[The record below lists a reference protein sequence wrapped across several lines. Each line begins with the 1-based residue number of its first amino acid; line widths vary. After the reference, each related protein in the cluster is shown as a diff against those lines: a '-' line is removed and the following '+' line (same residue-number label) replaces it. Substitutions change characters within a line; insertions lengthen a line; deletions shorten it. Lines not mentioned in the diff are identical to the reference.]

1 MKTPTT
7 RLSIL
12 VTCVLAGCGGGGGG
26 DDGGGD
32 DMPGPDGGGMMNEPL
47 VNGLPASQYYAQFA
61 HATTKAGVVG
71 AAAFPAQGDGRN
83 AFHTTFFLMPN
94 NQLQLFYAEGEGSV
108 TSTGWS
114 LNIFGNAKKK
124 RSGTWKVEG
133 ARLVLDS
140 FMTCDGFELNDKP
153 ALSCTLASTIIT
165 AAAQGRSGTF
175 QKELGESSP
184 NDTEFAEYVP

>member
-1 MKTPTT
+1 MT

-12 VTCVLAGCGGGGGG
+12 MACVLAGCGGGGSDGG
-26 DDGGGD
+26 DDTMTPDAGSGG
-32 DMPGPDGGGMMNEPL
+32 MNEPL

-71 AAAFPAQGDGRN
+71 AAAFPAQSDGRN
-83 AFHTTFFLMPN
+83 AFHTTFFLLPN
-94 NQLQLFYAEGEGSV
+94 NQLQLFYAEGEGDV

-114 LNIFGNAKKK
+114 LAIYGNAKKK
-124 RSGTWKVEG
+124 RTGTWRVEG
-133 ARLVLDS
+133 ARLALDS
-140 FMTCDGFELNDKP
+140 YMLCDGFELNGKP
-153 ALSCTLASTIIT
+153 ALNCTLASPIIT

-175 QKELGESSP
+175 QKEIGESSP